1 VVLLRLGQGAGDL
14 SLQSIALIKKMA
26 HILRHRSH
34 SLLELVFVDAW
45 QFVEQTLIL
54 VKLSL
59 GFGQLALKVFEG
71 LRSNWPRRIIF
82 IPNHLM
88 VYSI

>member
-1 VVLLRLGQGAGDL
+1 VLLRLGQGAGDL
-14 SLQSIALIKKMA
+14 SLQSIALITMMA

-82 IPNHLM
+82 IPNHLT